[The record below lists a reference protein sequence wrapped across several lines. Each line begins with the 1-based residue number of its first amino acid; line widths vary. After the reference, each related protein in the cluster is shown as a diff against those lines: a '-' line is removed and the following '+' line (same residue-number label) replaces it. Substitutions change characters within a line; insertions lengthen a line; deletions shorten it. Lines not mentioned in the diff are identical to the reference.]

1 MIKNAVGYIVSAIA
15 SLQPKRDNPHRDIFG
30 RVIEHGEE
38 FFHPQTFKGI
48 PVFDTESIMRHYKPL
63 LDKLAIHTDIGDH
76 RKTPDGKQ
84 NLFDALYTDVIRRYV
99 EYAHMI
105 PASEDHHHSHTG
117 GLIVH
122 SLEVSIA
129 ALRYAKEI
137 EIPKTGFSDTDHQLR
152 PIMHYCAWLA
162 GLLHDAGKI
171 MIDVSVDAA
180 EIIHPLTK
188 RPTPMTTPIPS
199 WRPQKESLTEW
210 ALRYK
215 VASYSVSFYNDRK
228 HKRHNVDSAQIL
240 KPILSNSYALD
251 YILSSPL
258 QNETYSELCRI
269 LSGWSKSKD
278 YLSSAV
284 RHGDA
289 DSTGRNVGIEY
300 DRVRGTRALS
310 TASRIYQ
317 AIRNARKEWD
327 WNIQNAEGWVIG
339 GDVYLRWTSAIDSIA
354 KVAKEL
360 QHALPTDARNL
371 LTIMESNG
379 LVQMYD
385 KSNRMIKFSPGGYKP
400 EDIPL
405 ISSGKK
411 NVQWMDLFKMRGR
424 EMVFG
429 TDPMPDSVAGLIY
442 LSESSTFIII
452 DKEGIATEFKGD
464 TGEVAQTANTLP
476 PAAVKHTNVAVIPAD
491 IPVHNVVKT
500 AQPAKK
506 TKNAQPEKDSPTAVT
521 PPTKQTPQAEP
532 EGDEH
537 VEVVAPKS
545 KTLELLPTQNEISNI
560 DAMNMMFADQPLPA
574 SPQIENTTTPQPGVN
589 AGPVS
594 ANIEQSA
601 SKKPQTDK
609 TKVKKPIAPKST
621 TEPAITPAAQAVVPE
636 TQNAASE
643 QAEPAVMPNKPK
655 RCSPVLSELLDK
667 RVRYHVVGT
676 KVLIDVEDAETKTQ
690 LTLKEIVSD
699 LEIFGHTSI
708 NLQNPNQKTE
718 VVTSGQEKKKAIPMA
733 PGLVAYFKYEE
744 DIKSKQDEA
753 KTAPVSGKESTMAA
767 SASGKDAVINEPA
780 NTSGK
785 DGTPEQK
792 AIRNSGKTR
801 QSKKD
806 ATSALPTISKNESQV
821 AATSESRQETT
832 PKQPTISGLESTPA
846 SPALRAEELIEMIS
860 LSDARSFV
868 LSGHAHVDIDAL
880 SKHSKLSINDLLL
893 ALHAANVMAIE
904 IGKSALDC
912 VHERLY
918 EGVTYRTVMLNKDY
932 THLFTEY
939 TSSAQIDVTAPD
951 VPAAPVDRQDCSY
964 SMDTI
969 IKKSKPD
976 SLLRYLLNHQA
987 DGEEFFIADAD
998 HVKVNTTAIVALII
1012 RKSDFPF
1019 TLSAFKS
1026 AMRKH
1031 SVGELQIAG
1040 VKYTLIPNE
1049 VVLTLS
1055 TSEI

>member
-15 SLQPKRDNPHRDIFG
+15 SLQSKRDNPHRDIFG

-63 LDKLAIHTDIGDH
+63 LDKLAIYTDIGDH

-99 EYAHMI
+99 EFAHMI

-117 GLIVH
+117 GLLVH

-129 ALRYAKEI
+129 SLRYAKEI

-188 RPTPMTTPIPS
+188 RPTPMTSPIPS

-210 ALRYK
+210 ALRYN
-215 VASYSVSFYNDRK
+215 VASYSVSFFNERK
-228 HKRHNVDSAQIL
+228 HRRHNVDSAQIL

-251 YILSSPL
+251 FILSSPL

-300 DRVRGTRALS
+300 DRVRGNRVLS

-317 AIRNARKEWD
+317 AIRNARKDWD
-327 WNIQNAEGWVIG
+327 WNIQNAEGWIVG

-354 KVAKEL
+354 KKATEM
-360 QHALPTDARNL
+360 QHALPSDARNL

-385 KSNRMIKFSPGGYKP
+385 KANRMIKFSPGSFKP
-400 EDIPL
+400 DDIPL

-411 NVQWMDLFKMRGR
+411 NVQWVDLFKMRGR

-429 TDPMPDSVAGLIY
+429 ADPMPDSVAGLIF

-452 DKEGIATEFKGD
+452 DREGIATEFKGD
-464 TGEVAQTANTLP
+464 TGEVTQTANTLP
-476 PAAVKHTNVAVIPAD
+476 QVATKSNDAPIIPAD

-500 AQPAKK
+500 SQSPKKAKETQPAQDKAIV
-506 TKNAQPEKDSPTAVT
+506 TNPTLPVNQQSQSDSTEACAP
-521 PPTKQTPQAEP
+521 
-532 EGDEH
+532 
-537 VEVVAPKS
+537 VA
-545 KTLELLPTQNEISNI
+545 KTLALLPKENEISNI
-560 DAMNMMFADQPLPA
+560 DAMNQMFAETPLP
-574 SPQIENTTTPQPGVN
+574 STPQNVD
-589 AGPVS
+589 AQKVEVTS
-594 ANIEQSA
+594 QSSSPAEGQTAAKKPA
-601 SKKPQTDK
+601 SKNPRTK
-609 TKVKKPIAPKST
+609 TQIKATETSSSHKDQVAPVEIAAPTST
-621 TEPAITPAAQAVVPE
+621 
-636 TQNAASE
+636 
-643 QAEPAVMPNKPK
+643 PNKPK
-655 RCSPVLSELLDK
+655 RCSPLLSDLLDK
-667 RVRYHVVGT
+667 RVRYHVVGN

-699 LEIFGHTSI
+699 LEIYGHTAI
-708 NLQNPNQKTE
+708 NLLNPNQKTE
-718 VVTSGQEKKKAIPMA
+718 IVNCDQQKKKAIPVA
-733 PGLVAYFKYEE
+733 QNLVAYFKYET
-744 DIKSKQDEA
+744 DTTSKQESA
-753 KTAPVSGKESTMAA
+753 KDSSVAGKEPNEVASGKEAQIS
-767 SASGKDAVINEPA
+767 EPA

-785 DGTPEQK
+785 DA
-792 AIRNSGKTR
+792 AISEPTNTSGKEGKAAQPAKR
-801 QSKKD
+801 NASKSKASQND
-806 ATSALPTISKNESQV
+806 TPTPSVTNAKNESQI
-821 AATSESRQETT
+821 AADTKSHQEHTSPQSHT
-832 PKQPTISGLESTPA
+832 SGLENVPDLPT
-846 SPALRAEELIEMIS
+846 LRAAEAIEMIS

-868 LSGHAHVDIDAL
+868 LSGYAHIDIEAL
-880 SKHSKLSINDLLL
+880 ARHSKKSVDDLLTI
-893 ALHAANVMAIE
+893 LHKANVISVEM
-904 IGKSALDC
+904 GKTLSEST
-912 VHERLY
+912 HEQLY
-918 EGVTYRTVMLNKDY
+918 EGTKYRTVILKKDY
-932 THLFTEY
+932 THLF
-939 TSSAQIDVTAPD
+939 SKNVTASPTEAED
-951 VPAAPVDRQDCSY
+951 DKPTESTASPNSGY
-964 SMDTI
+964 SMAMLI
-969 IKKSKPD
+969 ENAKPD
-976 SLLRYLLNHQA
+976 SLLRYLLNHKPA
-987 DGEEFFIADAD
+987 DTTFFVADAD
-998 HVKVNTTAIVALII
+998 HVKVNTNAIVAVIN
-1012 RKSDFPF
+1012 RKGDFPF
-1019 TLSAFKS
+1019 TLSGFKK
-1026 AMRKH
+1026 AIRKH
-1031 SVGELQIAG
+1031 SVGDVQIDG
-1040 VKYTLIPNE
+1040 VKYALVPND
-1049 VVLTLS
+1049 VLLTLS
-1055 TSEI
+1055 ISEI

>member
-15 SLQPKRDNPHRDIFG
+15 SLQTKRDNPHRDIFG

-63 LDKLAIHTDIGDH
+63 LDKLAIYTDIGDH

-137 EIPKTGFSDTDHQLR
+137 EIPKTGFSDTDHLLR

-228 HKRHNVDSAQIL
+228 HKRHNVDAAQIL

-300 DRVRGTRALS
+300 DRVRGNRALS

-354 KVAKEL
+354 KVAKEM

-429 TDPMPDSVAGLIY
+429 TDPMPDSVSGLIF

-476 PAAVKHTNVAVIPAD
+476 PAANRGTDTPVIPAD

-500 AQPAKK
+500 TQPAKK
-506 TKNAQPEKDSPTAVT
+506 VKNAQPEIESPAAVAPT
-521 PPTKQTPQAEP
+521 TPTKQKPQA
-532 EGDEH
+532 DL
-537 VEVVAPKS
+537 EVDTQIETLAPKA
-545 KTLELLPTQNEISNI
+545 KTLELLPTQHEISNI
-560 DAMNMMFADQPLPA
+560 DAMNMMLADQPFPA
-574 SPQIENTTTPQPGVN
+574 SPQNEITTTPQNIEN
-589 AGPVS
+589 AKAVSSSLEPS
-594 ANIEQSA
+594 ANKNPSA
-601 SKKPQTDK
+601 GKPNGKKPTAPK
-609 TKVKKPIAPKST
+609 HAKKPEIS
-621 TEPAITPAAQAVVPE
+621 AAQVVVPE
-636 TQNAASE
+636 TQNSAAE
-643 QAEPAVMPNKPK
+643 RATPAVVTNKPK
-655 RCSPVLSELLDK
+655 RCSLLLSELLDK

-676 KVLIDVEDAETKTQ
+676 KVLIDAEDAEAKTQ
-690 LTLKEIVSD
+690 LTLKEIISD
-699 LEIFGHTSI
+699 LEIFGHTAI

-718 VVTSGQEKKKAIPMA
+718 IVTCKLEKKKAIPMA
-733 PGLVAYFKYEE
+733 PGLVTFFKYEA
-744 DIKSKQDEA
+744 DIPSQKEN
-753 KTAPVSGKESTMAA
+753 TEVAPDSGMEITMAT
-767 SASGKDAVINEPA
+767 P
-780 NTSGK
+780 TSGK
-785 DGTPEQK
+785 DEATNVPANASGKENTAEQNTK
-792 AIRNSGKTR
+792 RNSGKTSR
-801 QSKKD
+801 SKKD
-806 ATSALPTISKNESQV
+806 TTSTLRFNSKNDSPATSATKSQQES
-821 AATSESRQETT
+821 T
-832 PKQPTISGLESTPA
+832 PKQQPISGLENAATRT
-846 SPALRAEELIEMIS
+846 ALRAEDVIELIS

-880 SKHSKLSINDLLL
+880 VKHSKLSIDELLL
-893 ALHAANVMAIE
+893 ALHAANVIAIE
-904 IGKSALDC
+904 IGKSALESI
-912 VHERLY
+912 HERLH
-918 EGVTYRTVMLNKDY
+918 EGVAYRTVMLRREF
-932 THLFTEY
+932 THLFSKHVHVEKIEPET
-939 TSSAQIDVTAPD
+939 TSSIEENP
-951 VPAAPVDRQDCSY
+951 DCSY
-964 SMDTI
+964 SMDMLIENT
-969 IKKSKPD
+969 KPG
-976 SLLRYLLNHQA
+976 SLLRYLLNLQPNDA
-987 DGEEFFIADAD
+987 TFFIAGAD
-998 HVKVNTTAIVALII
+998 HVKVNTREII
-1012 RKSDFPF
+1012 GELNVRGDLPF
-1019 TLSAFKS
+1019 TLSRFKK
-1026 AMRKH
+1026 AVRNH
-1031 SVGELQIAG
+1031 SVGDELINGAS
-1040 VKYTLIPNE
+1040 YTLIPNE
-1049 VVLTLS
+1049 VILTLS